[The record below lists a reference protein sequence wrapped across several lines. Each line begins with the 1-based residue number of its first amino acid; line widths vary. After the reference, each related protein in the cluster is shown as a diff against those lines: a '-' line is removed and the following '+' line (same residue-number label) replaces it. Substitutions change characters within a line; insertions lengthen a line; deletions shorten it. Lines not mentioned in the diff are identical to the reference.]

1 MLSTRALG
9 VIFSL
14 FFCNLA
20 FSQQSPNFIVVMADD
35 LGFGDLG
42 VYGSNL
48 IDTPNLDRM
57 AAEGIYFE
65 SFYASAN
72 VCTASRG
79 GLLTGRYPIRLDL
92 VEDVARPTNEIHLA
106 ESEVTIAEALKAEG

>member
-14 FFCNLA
+14 FFCNFVLG
-20 FSQQSPNFIVVMADD
+20 QQRPNFIVVMADD

-65 SFYASAN
+65 SFTPVRTYAPLPVV
-72 VCTASRG
+72 VCSPAVTPF
-79 GLLTGRYPIRLDL
+79 GLTWWRMSHDPPMKYTWR
-92 VEDVARPTNEIHLA
+92 N
-106 ESEVTIAEALKAEG
+106 LK